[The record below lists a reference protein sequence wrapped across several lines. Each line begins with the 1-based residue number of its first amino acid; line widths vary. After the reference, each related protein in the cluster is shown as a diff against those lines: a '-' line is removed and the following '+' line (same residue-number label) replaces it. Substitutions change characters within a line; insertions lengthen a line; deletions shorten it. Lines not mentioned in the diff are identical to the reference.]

1 LTRVLPL
8 LPSLFIIIIISLTSI
23 IDLASIFN
31 YLVTSNLISVK
42 PEISAYAQDSTG
54 NNDGSYINFIDP
66 INLSNNTRDS
76 IYSQIAV
83 YGRNVYVIWE
93 EESATVSNNS
103 IDKSHENRN
112 YDIYFKKSTDGGAT
126 FSKGINISNNSGYS
140 EHPQIAVSGSNV
152 YVAWTDNTLLNQEIL
167 FKMSTDGGNTFYK
180 SINLSNNS
188 GSSYNQEIAVFAN
201 NVYVVWE
208 DKTDNLKNS
217 NNNSGGNNINNV
229 TISTNAVSVNSSI
242 VVKASTDGGNTF
254 KNIKIITNDA
264 GGPVESYPKIA
275 ASGSNVYVV
284 WNVGMPSVE
293 NNDYNNNIGKEQGIF
308 FTKSSDSGSSFC
320 SIVKLNNQGKI
331 AGESQIAASGNQVY
345 IVWSGNSDNLIPNDL
360 FFIKSTD
367 RGDTFT
373 DEISLRKKSSLN
385 AEISVYGDNV
395 YIPWQD
401 GISKGNNQEILLKQS
416 TDRGDTF
423 TDGIE
428 NLSNNNG
435 ISECP
440 SIAVSNNNVYVVWE
454 DDTAGNHE
462 IFFTRSYTS
471 YQ

>member
-1 LTRVLPL
+1 M
-8 LPSLFIIIIISLTSI
+8 
-23 IDLASIFN
+23 DLASIFN
-31 YLVTSNLISVK
+31 YLSTSDLLPVK
-42 PEISAYAQDSTG
+42 PKISAYAQGSTG

-66 INLSNNTRDS
+66 INLSNNTIDS
-76 IYSQIAV
+76 VYSQIAV
-83 YGRNVYVIWE
+83 YERNVYVIWE
-93 EESATVSNNS
+93 EESATVPNNS
-103 IDKSHENRN
+103 MDKSHDNIN

-126 FSKGINISNNSGYS
+126 FSKGINLSNNSGYS

-152 YVAWTDNTLLNQEIL
+152 YVAWTDNTPLNQEIL

-188 GSSYNQEIAVFAN
+188 GNSNNQEIAVFAN

-208 DKTDNLKNS
+208 DKTNNFKNS
-217 NNNSGGNNINNV
+217 KNNSGGNNINNV
-229 TISTNAVSVNSSI
+229 ATNAISVNSSI

-264 GGPVESYPKIA
+264 GGLVESYPKIA
-275 ASGSNVYVV
+275 ASGGNVYVV
-284 WNVGMPSVE
+284 WNVGIPSVE
-293 NNDYNNNIGKEQGIF
+293 YDDYNNKIGKEQGIF
-308 FTKSSDSGSSFC
+308 FTKSSDSGGSFS
-320 SIVKLNNQGKI
+320 SIVKLNNQGNI
-331 AGESQIAASGNQVY
+331 VGESQIAASGNQVY

-367 RGDTFT
+367 RGNTFT
-373 DEISLRKKSSLN
+373 DEISLSKKSSLN
-385 AEISVYGDNV
+385 AEISVYGNNV

-416 TDRGDTF
+416 TDRGNTF
-423 TDGIE
+423 TDAIE
-428 NLSNNNG
+428 NLSNNEG

-454 DDTAGNHE
+454 DNTTGNHE
-462 IFFTRSYTS
+462 IFFTRSHERTRF
-471 YQ
+471 

>member
-1 LTRVLPL
+1 
-8 LPSLFIIIIISLTSI
+8 
-23 IDLASIFN
+23 
-31 YLVTSNLISVK
+31 
-42 PEISAYAQDSTG
+42 
-54 NNDGSYINFIDP
+54 
-66 INLSNNTRDS
+66 
-76 IYSQIAV
+76 
-83 YGRNVYVIWE
+83 VYVTWE
-93 EESATVSNNS
+93 EESATVPNNS
-103 IDKSHENRN
+103 MDKSHDNRN

-331 AGESQIAASGNQVY
+331 VGESQIAASGNQVY

-367 RGDTFT
+367 TFH
-373 DEISLRKKSSLN
+373 LGKK
-385 AEISVYGDNV
+385 A
-395 YIPWQD
+395 
-401 GISKGNNQEILLKQS
+401 
-416 TDRGDTF
+416 
-423 TDGIE
+423 
-428 NLSNNNG
+428 
-435 ISECP
+435 
-440 SIAVSNNNVYVVWE
+440 
-454 DDTAGNHE
+454 H
-462 IFFTRSYTS
+462 
-471 YQ
+471 